1 MKKINVKEYLV
12 SGLNNGSLIAGTYQK
27 KGEITARVGVI
38 SEEIVTIMANGLQET
53 KNIVTADEN
62 GNPGWVVTGVNGEQY
77 IVKDSVFRSKYEKI
91 EGTEDKYQ
99 PVWKPITA
107 TQIHEDVCFVAP
119 WGEEMN
125 ILAGGYL
132 VFNETFD
139 DVYGIQEEE
148 FNLTYKKV

>member
-1 MKKINVKEYLV
+1 MKKINVKEYLMY
-12 SGLNNGSLIAGTYQK
+12 GLNDGSLTSGSYQK
-27 KGEITARVGVI
+27 KGEITARIGVVG
-38 SEEIVTIMANGLQET
+38 EEIVTIMANGLQET
-53 KNIVTADEN
+53 KNIVTADKN

-77 IVKDSVFRSKYEKI
+77 VVEDSVFRGKYEKV
-91 EGTEDKYQ
+91 ESTEDRYQ
-99 PVWKPITA
+99 PIWKPITA
-107 TQIHEDVCFVAP
+107 TQIYEDVCFVAP

-139 DVYGIQEEE
+139 DVYGIQAEE